1 MYFIKDE
8 NSYKVIQKENEAM
21 TYRLYTA
28 YVGDVPNTNLVLNP
42 EDKINITLYGI
53 ELNVTA
59 EWLYCY
65 GKLKIRFL
73 PGYED
78 MVKDLDLFIPNLP
91 GDKSM
96 ANKSPKAYFR
106 TNREISIILPGYKSP
121 TVFRVIP
128 YSPMFAISKE
138 GFILNLKTRDINF
151 GAPVSKENSYIR
163 ISLNNV
169 QFQLHVLVASAWCE
183 NLDPKHRIVVDHI
196 NGIKTDYRAENLRW
210 VTQSDNT
217 HYAVASGTFFN
228 ALKCLL
234 KNLTTGKI
242 TEYPSTTSA
251 MRAIGR
257 GGINLKNLNISRDKP
272 YIFKLNN
279 MWYQLQMYSDN
290 PVWTTLEDA
299 VDNYNRV
306 YRQRYILTIKSRS
319 NPNYIYTYDNLEDIS
334 NFIKDGKKY
343 ISLKEAMGAI
353 EKTKNYYLT
362 LEEISES
369 SKSRYI
375 AYNRETGEVIYA
387 DSTTPLITMTG
398 VTKSSIRKSAFFNGK
413 YEFNNWVFKIDDG
426 TDFDPVEDIYN
437 RPKGIR
443 FVKDNE
449 VLEFNSIREASK
461 YFNISNNTLRYTIS
475 KNNTFNGYNIE
486 EL

>member
-21 TYRLYTA
+21 QYRLYTA
-28 YVGDVPNTNLVLNP
+28 YVGDVPSSNLVLNP
-42 EDKINITLYGI
+42 EDKVDITLNGFDI
-53 ELNVTA
+53 NVTA

-65 GKLKIRFL
+65 GKLRIRFL
-73 PGYED
+73 PFFAD
-78 MVKDLDLFIPNLP
+78 MVKDLILFIPNLP
-91 GDKSM
+91 GDKSRT
-96 ANKSPKAYFR
+96 NNSPKAYFK
-106 TNREISIILPGYKSP
+106 TNREVSVRLPGCKCP

-128 YSPMFAISKE
+128 YSPMFGISKE
-138 GFILNLKTRDINF
+138 GYILNLKTNDINL
-151 GAPVSKENSYIR
+151 GGPQSKENTYVR
-163 ISLNNV
+163 VSLNNV
-169 QFQLHVLVASAWCE
+169 QFPLHVLVASVWCD
-183 NLDPKHRIVVDHI
+183 NPDPRNRIVVDHI
-196 NGIKTDYRAENLRW
+196 NGIKNDNRAVNLRW
-210 VTQSDNT
+210 VTHSDNT
-217 HYAVASGTFFN
+217 YYAVTSGKIPN

-272 YIFKLNN
+272 YIFKFNN

-290 PVWTTLEDA
+290 PVWSTLEDA
-299 VDNYNRV
+299 MDNYNRV

-353 EKTKNYYLT
+353 EKMKKYYLT
-362 LEEISES
+362 LEEVSES
-369 SKSRYI
+369 NKSRYI
-375 AYNRETGEVIYA
+375 AYNRETGEVIYT

-426 TDFDPVEDIYN
+426 TDFDPVEDVYN
-437 RPKGIR
+437 RPKSLKFTRG
-443 FVKDNE
+443 DE

-461 YFNISNNTLRYTIS
+461 YFNIPNNTLRYAIS
-475 KNNTFNGYNIE
+475 RNNIFNGYKIE